1 MVDHLVLVVKRL
13 GKFALVWSDDLE
25 TICTFDNEFQAYQMR
40 RYLESLQQCQ

>member
-1 MVDHLVLVVKRL
+1 MVNHLVLVVKRL

-40 RYLESLQQCQ
+40 RYLESLQ